1 MKYNFYIQ
9 KISKSIIYSIK
20 IEEPEYY
27 VLENF
32 TDVSWTSERI
42 QEIIDGVKSTDNT
55 EKEYRWGNEDIIVVS
70 NKHAVFFIDLL
81 STRGSGKQVREKQD
95 LDLTHVEFIK
105 FLEDFKE
112 FIENKKK

>member
-1 MKYNFYIQ
+1 MKYSFKHNEDWIIIEVEGNNDTLTNF
-9 KISKSIIYSIK
+9 SNSG
-20 IEEPEYY
+20 
-27 VLENF
+27 
-32 TDVSWTSERI
+32 WTSHNV

-55 EKEYRWGNEDIIVVS
+55 EKEYRWGNEDLIVIS

-95 LDLTHVEFIK
+95 LDLTHDEFIK

-112 FIENKKK
+112 FIEKEV

>member
-1 MKYNFYIQ
+1 MKYSFKHNDDW
-9 KISKSIIYSIK
+9 II
-20 IEEPEYY
+20 
-27 VLENF
+27 V
-32 TDVSWTSERI
+32 DVEGDNDTLTSFSNSGWTSDKV
-42 QEIIDGVKSTDNT
+42 QEILDGVKSTDNT

-95 LDLTHVEFIK
+95 LDLTHDVFIK

-112 FIENKKK
+112 FIEKEA